1 MKLTREEKIAILSKR
16 SKPVN
21 SDAKWKEIAK
31 WNAEHTD
38 ALEDYV
44 IIAMRISSVLKE
56 RKMTQRKLAELLEV
70 KPQALTRI
78 MKGRQNLTLN
88 KIRQIERILDIS
100 LIQIKKVKESNTSLR
115 TVMVPVEI
123 HYNLSKSALDVGLS
137 ILKTT
142 SNKREQKK
150 YFSDLTIAS

>member
-31 WNAEHTD
+31 WNVEHTD